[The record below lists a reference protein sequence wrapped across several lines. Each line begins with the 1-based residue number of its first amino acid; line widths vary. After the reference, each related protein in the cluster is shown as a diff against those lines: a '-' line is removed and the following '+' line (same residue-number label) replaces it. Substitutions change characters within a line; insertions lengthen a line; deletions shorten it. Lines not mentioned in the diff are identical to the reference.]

1 MQVRK
6 LTERKTAFPKLQQQ
20 NKQQQ
25 QKKRKKEKKEEKKR
39 EEEQRTNQQI
49 THKVSKTIW
58 KNKNVLN
65 SSVEDSNW
73 F

>member
-25 QKKRKKEKKEEKKR
+25 KKKRKKKREKKR